1 MNEAVIATVL
11 ILVSLG
17 AIAAVILFIVSRKFR
32 VKEDPRLPKVLEAL
46 PSTNCGGCGLP
57 GCSAFA
63 DALVKADDLSPFHC
77 PVGGNEVMKE
87 VAEILGKEVQ
97 ERDPYVAIVRCSGS
111 FEHRKQT
118 SVYDGAANCTIA
130 SELYSGDHGCA
141 YGCVGLGECVEACDF
156 EAMYMDEKTGLPV
169 VIEDK
174 CTACN
179 ACVKACPK
187 DIIELWPVGRK
198 SQRIYVACKNEEK
211 SGVARQ
217 ECSVAC
223 TGCAKCLEECK
234 YDAILVENNLAT
246 IDFEK
251 CTLCA
256 KCVIVCDSEN
266 IKADNVPA
274 KTLDKLIERQRK
286 KLEKEKEEKEKKRQ
300 AARSEKTAEASV
312 TKPEEDAI

>member
-1 MNEAVIATVL
+1 MNAAIIATVL
-11 ILVSLG
+11 ILVTLG
-17 AIAAVILFIVSRKFR
+17 AIAAVILYFVSQKFK
-32 VKEDPRLPKVLEAL
+32 VKEDPRLAAVTEAL

-57 GCSAFA
+57 GCNAFA
-63 DALVKADDLSPFHC
+63 EALVKADDLAPYHC

-87 VAEILGKEVQ
+87 VAEILGMEVE
-97 ERDPYVAIVRCSGS
+97 ERDPYVAVVRCSGS
-111 FEHRKQT
+111 FEARKQT
-118 SVYDGAANCTIA
+118 SIYDGAANCTVA
-130 SELYSGDHGCA
+130 TALYSGDHGCA
-141 YGCVGLGECVEACDF
+141 YGCVGLGECVDACDF

-187 DIIELWPVGRK
+187 DILELWPVGRK
-198 SQRIYVACKNEEK
+198 SQRIYVACKSEEK

-223 TGCAKCLEECK
+223 TGCAKCFDECK
-234 YDAILVENNLAT
+234 YDAVLVENNLAT

-256 KCVIVCDSEN
+256 KCVEVCEANSL
-266 IKADNVPA
+266 KADNVPD
-274 KTLDKLIERQRK
+274 KTLEKLLERHKK
-286 KLEKEKEEKEKKRQ
+286 KLEKEK
-300 AARSEKTAEASV
+300 AERRASKQSDTEDSPV
-312 TKPEEDAI
+312 TKTEKDAVR

>member
-46 PSTNCGGCGLP
+46 PNTNCGGCGLP

-118 SVYDGAANCTIA
+118 SVYDGVM
-130 SELYSGDHGCA
+130 ER
-141 YGCVGLGECVEACDF
+141 
-156 EAMYMDEKTGLPV
+156 P
-169 VIEDK
+169 
-174 CTACN
+174 
-179 ACVKACPK
+179 
-187 DIIELWPVGRK
+187 
-198 SQRIYVACKNEEK
+198 
-211 SGVARQ
+211 
-217 ECSVAC
+217 
-223 TGCAKCLEECK
+223 
-234 YDAILVENNLAT
+234 
-246 IDFEK
+246 
-251 CTLCA
+251 
-256 KCVIVCDSEN
+256 IV
-266 IKADNVPA
+266 P
-274 KTLDKLIERQRK
+274 
-286 KLEKEKEEKEKKRQ
+286 
-300 AARSEKTAEASV
+300 
-312 TKPEEDAI
+312 